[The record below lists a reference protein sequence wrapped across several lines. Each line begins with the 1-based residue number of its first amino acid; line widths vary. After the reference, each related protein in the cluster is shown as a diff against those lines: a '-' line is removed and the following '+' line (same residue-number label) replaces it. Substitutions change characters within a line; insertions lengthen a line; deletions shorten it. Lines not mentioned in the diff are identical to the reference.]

1 MDITDLQ
8 HGILVQGHDVDAT
21 ANRERSRQRRL
32 WKVVAVCAPPLAWFW
47 YRELSGNAVSPGLPG
62 FIHQNPA
69 LGILIVLFVLMGALA
84 MLPYMGAGKS
94 PHTLLRPSDSG
105 IRLADVVGAEGTR
118 REAIDTLNLFLNH
131 QTFADELGGS
141 PRRGR

>member
-32 WKVVAVCAPPLAWFW
+32 WKVVAVCTPPLAWFW
-47 YRELSGNAVSPGLPG
+47 YRELSGDAVSPGLPP

-118 REAIDTLNLFLNH
+118 LTYFTELPPTGWQIIRTSPLHTL
-131 QTFADELGGS
+131 S
-141 PRRGR
+141 K